1 MNFETIYFQLYVDG
15 QLVNMLLSYK
25 SPSTD
30 NNEYI
35 EKLESFLLLLD
46 PREPLFIIGD
56 LNMDLKSIRGADLL
70 NFLIR
75 NNLKNSVEQHTRVC
89 RSYYKDRKKFQT
101 SKTLIDVIISNQED
115 KIENQVIGCPFSDH
129 KFIIAALEYS
139 QTKFT
144 PFVSRA

>member
-1 MNFETIYFQLYVDG
+1 
-15 QLVNMLLSYK
+15 MLLSYK
-25 SPSTD
+25 SPLTD

-115 KIENQVIGCPFSDH
+115 KIKKPGNWLPIQ
-129 KFIIAALEYS
+129 
-139 QTKFT
+139 
-144 PFVSRA
+144 